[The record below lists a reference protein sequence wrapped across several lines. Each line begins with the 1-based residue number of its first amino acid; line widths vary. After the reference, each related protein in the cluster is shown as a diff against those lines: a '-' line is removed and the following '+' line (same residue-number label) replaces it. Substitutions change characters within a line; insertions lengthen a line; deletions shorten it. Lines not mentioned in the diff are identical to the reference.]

1 MTSRRA
7 FAFWPVLLGVL
18 ALDCTTKEMA
28 VDQLSPAHIPHSVI
42 GDVVRF
48 TLAYNPDA
56 AMGLSLGPYS
66 RAGFIVLAGAML
78 YGLVLYYRGLPPGN
92 NRMTAVALALIG
104 GGAAGNLLDRLRSSR
119 GVVDFID
126 IGVGDVRFW
135 TFNIADAGVFCGA
148 ILLLLVLMRADQ
160 TGRRIEKGSD
170 HGEDGEHRE
179 LQL

>member
-1 MTSRRA
+1 MKQSRK
-7 FAFWPVLLGVL
+7 FAFWPVLLGLL
-18 ALDCTTKEMA
+18 ALDCTTKEIA
-28 VDQLSPAHIPHSVI
+28 VDQLSPAHVPHSVI

-56 AMGLSLGPYS
+56 AMGLSLGEYS
-66 RAGFIVLAGAML
+66 RAGFILLAGAML
-78 YGLVLYYRGLPPGN
+78 CGLVLYYRNLPPGN
-92 NRMTAVALALIG
+92 NGVTTLALALIG

-148 ILLLLVLMRADQ
+148 MLLLLVLSRGEE
-160 TGRRIEKGSD
+160 TGTRSRQEG
-170 HGEDGEHRE
+170 G
-179 LQL
+179 